1 MIVLEKTEVY
11 NFQGALRGLR
21 NPLDSW
27 DKSDSIIKGG
37 NFILGQEDLK
47 LAQRMV
53 KAGTDESKFLRQ
65 IFVSVD
71 IKAPL
76 YWWKEADTYKVATTA
91 NSCST
96 MHTLDKAPI
105 TLENF
110 SFDNEIPDED
120 SYWEIIK
127 NYISCLEEL
136 RKLSKTNK
144 KYWRGLIQALPDSW
158 EQKRTWT
165 GNYQNLR
172 NIYFA
177 RRNHKLTEWKDFC
190 RWIEQLPYGKELICF
205 E

>member
-1 MIVLEKTEVY
+1 MIILEKTEVY

-21 NPLDSW
+21 NPFESW
-27 DKSDSIIKGG
+27 DKSDSIIKGE

>member
-1 MIVLEKTEVY
+1 MIILEKTEVY

-21 NPLDSW
+21 NPFESW

-105 TLENF
+105 TLENI

-172 NIYFA
+172 NMYFA
-177 RRNHKLTEWKDFC
+177 RRNHKLTEWKGFC

>member
-21 NPLDSW
+21 NPFESW
-27 DKSDSIIKGG
+27 DKSDSIIKGE

-144 KYWRGLIQALPDSW
+144 KYWIS
-158 EQKRTWT
+158 
-165 GNYQNLR
+165 N
-172 NIYFA
+172 FS
-177 RRNHKLTEWKDFC
+177 
-190 RWIEQLPYGKELICF
+190 
-205 E
+205 

>member
-1 MIVLEKTEVY
+1 MIILEKTEVY

-21 NPLDSW
+21 NPFESW
-27 DKSDSIIKGG
+27 DKSDSIIKGE

-172 NIYFA
+172 NMYFA

>member
-1 MIVLEKTEVY
+1 MIILEKTEVY

-21 NPLDSW
+21 NPFESW

-76 YWWKEADTYKVATTA
+76 YGWKEADTYKVATTA

-127 NYISCLEEL
+127 NYISCLEVL